1 MDERILQEIK
11 ERLDIIDFISNYVEL
26 KKVGSYYRG
35 LCPFHQE
42 RNPSF
47 FVSPERQIF
56 KCFGCGAVGD
66 VITFY
71 MKIENLTFKE
81 AVEKLAEKLGIEIQ
95 KAEADDVSFH
105 EIKRLLEI
113 NQIAVNFFKKNL
125 QESNEVIN
133 YLLKR
138 GLNLETI
145 NYFDIGYAKEG
156 NYLRDFLFSLGYSI
170 EEIQKAGLLNEKRED
185 KFKSRI
191 MFPLIDISGRIVG
204 FTGRI
209 FPEKEMA
216 PKYLNSPETL
226 LFKKSKFIYGLIYS
240 KDYIVKE
247 KEVILVE
254 GQFDFLLSFQNKL
267 KNCVAIS
274 GSSLTKQQ
282 LQILKK
288 YTNKIVIGFDNDIAG
303 FKASI
308 RAGLMALEMGFDLYK
323 LIFGKYKDLAEFFE
337 DNNTIE
343 KLSKLSFIDFL
354 FDYIQNNYDL
364 NNLDHKKAILDLIL
378 PFIKFLDIASA
389 SLYIKKLSSL
399 LEIKEEFILSEI
411 QKLQAIT
418 NSIEN
423 EYEYQSNRVVLEK
436 NKIIELFERY
446 IAISK
451 LLNKPESLEILK
463 QEINDVFADY
473 LEEILNNSESED
485 LINIRMFYEK
495 ISNADLER
503 EFNLIKREIL
513 KEYYKN
519 KINYYKE
526 LVDNLNLK
534 DNRNL
539 EELLKQVK
547 FYTERLK
554 NIERN
559 G

>member
-11 ERLDIIDFISNYVEL
+11 ERLDIVDFISNYVEL
-26 KKVGSYYRG
+26 KRVGSYYRG

-47 FVSPERQIF
+47 FVSPERQMF

-81 AVEKLAEKLGIEIQ
+81 AVERLADKLGIEIQ
-95 KAEADDVSFH
+95 KSETEEANIY

-113 NQIAVNFFKKNL
+113 NQIALNFFKKNL
-125 QESNEVIN
+125 TEYKEVID
-133 YLLKR
+133 YLIKR
-138 GLNLETI
+138 GLRLESI

-156 NYLRDFLFSLGYSI
+156 NYLRDFLFSLGYSLD
-170 EEIQKAGLLNEKRED
+170 EIHKAGLLNDKKED
-185 KFKSRI
+185 KFQSRI
-191 MFPLIDISGRIVG
+191 IFPLIDISGRIIG

-216 PKYLNSPETL
+216 PKYLNSPDTL
-226 LFKKSKFIYGLIYS
+226 LFKKSKFIYGLVYS
-240 KDYIVKE
+240 KDYIIKE

-274 GSSLTKQQ
+274 GSSLTKEQ

-288 YTNKIVIGFDNDIAG
+288 YANKIVLAFDNDPAG

-308 RAGLMALEMGFDLYK
+308 RASLMALSMGFEVYK
-323 LIFGKYKDLAEFFE
+323 LIFGLYKDLAEFFE
-337 DNNTIE
+337 NNNTIE
-343 KLSKLSFIDFL
+343 NLNKLPFIDFL
-354 FDYIQNNYDL
+354 FNYIQNTYDL
-364 NNLDHKKAILDLIL
+364 NNLDHKKAALDLIL

-389 SLYIKKLSSL
+389 SFYIKNLSAL
-399 LEIKEEFILSEI
+399 LEIKEEFIVEEI
-411 QKLQAIT
+411 QKISKVVAEE
-418 NSIEN
+418 EN
-423 EYEYQSNRVVLEK
+423 EEKYVLEREYTQK
-436 NKIIELFERY
+436 NKILELLERY
-446 IAISK
+446 VALSK
-451 LLNKPESLEILK
+451 LLNKTEEIEILK
-463 QEINDVFADY
+463 QEIPDLISEY
-473 LEEILNNSESED
+473 LEEISNNEYKEE
-485 LINIRMFYEK
+485 LINLRMIYET
-495 ISNADLER
+495 ISSSELER
-503 EFNLIKREIL
+503 EFNLIKKEIL

-519 KINYYKE
+519 KISYYKE
-526 LVDNLNLK
+526 LLDSLNLTNNK
-534 DNRNL
+534 TL

-554 NIERN
+554 NLEKN